1 MRWQAAETYSHTE
14 FLGQRIDLCMFKQ
27 LVTRVVGGGNR
38 RVVLKVARSSFLWEV
53 FACVYIFEETTNG
66 NDVMIFKLD
75 ATSLRSRA
83 LVSGNQG
90 KSERSKPYLFVRER
104 FS

>member
-53 FACVYIFEETTNG
+53 FACV
-66 NDVMIFKLD
+66 
-75 ATSLRSRA
+75 
-83 LVSGNQG
+83 
-90 KSERSKPYLFVRER
+90 
-104 FS
+104 